1 MHKNA
6 LTVLNC
12 KLQTISNITVRFR
25 NLIQCSMTV
34 IPVITAWINESIHFL
49 LSNNFADKLFLG
61 INLQSRSSD

>member
-6 LTVLNC
+6 FTVLNC

-25 NLIQCSMTV
+25 NLIQYSMTV
-34 IPVITAWINESIHFL
+34 IPLITAWINESIHFL